1 MSDPRDPSEAS
12 LEFTVAAVW
21 REFRVSCPHP
31 DVLRAA
37 RLGGLPEDAAAFV
50 RFHLEESRCPYC
62 SAVAQELEVLDQE
75 AERSTGADVNAAQ
88 ERVLRSTMTFLRR
101 VEG

>member
-1 MSDPRDPSEAS
+1 MTDFDPQADEA
-12 LEFTVAAVW
+12 LAFTVASVW

-37 RLGGLPEDAAAFV
+37 RLGGLPEDASEFV
-50 RFHLEESRCPYC
+50 RFHLEESSCPFC
-62 SAVAQELEVLDQE
+62 CAVVQEFDALDEDAARPDAADLDSAK
-75 AERSTGADVNAAQ
+75 

-101 VEG
+101 VDD

>member
-1 MSDPRDPSEAS
+1 MSDPREPSEDA
-12 LEFTVAAVW
+12 LAFTVASVW

-50 RFHLEESRCPYC
+50 RFHLEESRCPFC
-62 SAVAQELEVLDQE
+62 SAVAQELDVLDQE
-75 AERSTGADVNAAQ
+75 AERSRDADVSAAQ

-101 VEG
+101 VDG

>member
-1 MSDPRDPSEAS
+1 MSDLREPSEDALAFTIAS
-12 LEFTVAAVW
+12 VW

-31 DVLRAA
+31 DVLRAS
-37 RLGGLPEDAAAFV
+37 RLGGLPGDAADFV

-62 SAVAQELEVLDQE
+62 SAVSQELDILDQE
-75 AERSTGADVNAAQ
+75 AERSADGDVSAAQ

-101 VEG
+101 VDG